1 VTTLPMSAIG
11 IDHDI
16 PIRVEHR
23 EPAVGEELL
32 ADFRI
37 ATPGYF
43 DAMSI
48 PLIMGREFADRDHD
62 QAPRVVV
69 VNRLFVDRFLGGEA
83 PLGKRV
89 RFLRST
95 EWMEIVGVVGQVR
108 HRALDAEP
116 KPELFMPHSQ
126 LQYGGMTVVVRTKGD
141 PLALAEPFKR
151 TLASLDP
158 NLPITQMRTVTDLL
172 NGTLAQRRFN
182 TALFLAFAGVALAL
196 AAIGIYGV
204 MSYTVSGRTR
214 ELGIRM
220 ALGAGRRQVIQTVVG
235 AGVRLAALGTAVGL
249 VGALIVTRA
258 LRGMLYGI
266 SSTDPLTF
274 GAVAATLILVAVV
287 ACLVPARRATRV
299 DPMVALRTE

>member
-1 VTTLPMSAIG
+1 
-11 IDHDI
+11 
-16 PIRVEHR
+16 
-23 EPAVGEELL
+23 
-32 ADFRI
+32 
-37 ATPGYF
+37 
-43 DAMSI
+43 
-48 PLIMGREFADRDHD
+48 
-62 QAPRVVV
+62 
-69 VNRLFVDRFLGGEA
+69 
-83 PLGKRV
+83 
-89 RFLRST
+89 
-95 EWMEIVGVVGQVR
+95 
-108 HRALDAEP
+108 
-116 KPELFMPHSQ
+116 MPHSQ